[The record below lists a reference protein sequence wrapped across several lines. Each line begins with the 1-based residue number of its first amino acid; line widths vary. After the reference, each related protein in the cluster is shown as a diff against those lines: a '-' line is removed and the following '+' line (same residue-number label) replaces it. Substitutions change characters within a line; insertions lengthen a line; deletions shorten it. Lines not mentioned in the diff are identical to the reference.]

1 MAEVFQRP
9 AARRDLIEHYV
20 YLAENAGE
28 TVADRFLERAQENFS
43 QILEQPLMGSPVVS
57 RRPELAGLRKW
68 RVSDF
73 EDILIF
79 YLPHDRGISVVR
91 VLRGARDWWHFLG
104 LA

>member
-1 MAEVFQRP
+1 MARVFQRP

-28 TVADRFLERAQENFS
+28 RVADRFLEQAQESFS
-43 QILEQPLMGSPVVS
+43 QILEQPLMGSPVAS
-57 RRPELAGLRKW
+57 RRRELTGLRKW
-68 RVSDF
+68 RVADF

-79 YLPHDRGISVVR
+79 YLPHDRGISIVR
-91 VLRGARDWWHFLG
+91 VLRGGRDWWQLLG